1 MPRLHPIIMSGEEVW
16 RVHELIDE
24 SQPFIQDV
32 KLARQIVETLNV
44 LEGLE
49 DDHSVRIPKATRE
62 FADNTLSEWFE
73 LIAQIERKR
82 GNMPYLIDRNLYS
95 VDDGNFNDITWNH
108 SLKLEDILKWLEDD
122 DFADRFH
129 DEYPMS
135 RGSRFLTQEPISG
148 YVNRLFPIKFA
159 LRIFASLTLSECYDS
174 EKLGHYESAEL
185 IELSSLREKCYSI
198 AKYAKESLKGLDLKI
213 EAGST
218 TDVRVGFPEGSEK
231 AKERFVAQF
240 IGSQRKNAVSGALFD
255 LGFANLAGFAL
266 GPIKH
271 TTSGV
276 MFTKLG
282 WDFMMLP
289 NPLIDSSDSREGWD
303 AYFENGIRFS
313 EKEIEYLLMHFE
325 KNIPSEWKLIS
336 DVSSMINDGNNRPK
350 LLEEK
355 LSIEYDWDKTK
366 MSQMR
371 NGVLS
376 RMEELCLISR
386 EKSGREVTYCLTEF
400 CKKRVLKNA

>member
-1 MPRLHPIIMSGEEVW
+1 M
-16 RVHELIDE
+16 
-24 SQPFIQDV
+24 
-32 KLARQIVETLNV
+32 
-44 LEGLE
+44 
-49 DDHSVRIPKATRE
+49 
-62 FADNTLSEWFE
+62 
-73 LIAQIERKR
+73 
-82 GNMPYLIDRNLYS
+82 
-95 VDDGNFNDITWNH
+95 
-108 SLKLEDILKWLEDD
+108 
-122 DFADRFH
+122 
-129 DEYPMS
+129 
-135 RGSRFLTQEPISG
+135 
-148 YVNRLFPIKFA
+148 
-159 LRIFASLTLSECYDS
+159 
-174 EKLGHYESAEL
+174 
-185 IELSSLREKCYSI
+185 
-198 AKYAKESLKGLDLKI
+198 
-213 EAGST
+213 
-218 TDVRVGFPEGSEK
+218 
-231 AKERFVAQF
+231 
-240 IGSQRKNAVSGALFD
+240 FD

-271 TTSGV
+271 TTSEV

-289 NPLIDSSDSREGWD
+289 NPLIDSIDSREGWD

-336 DVSSMINDGNNRPK
+336 DVSSMINDGSNRPK
-350 LLEEK
+350 SLEEK
-355 LSIEYDWDKTK
+355 LSVEYDWDKTK

>member
-1 MPRLHPIIMSGEEVW
+1 MQRLHPIIMSGEEVW

-49 DDHSVRIPKATRE
+49 DEHSVRIPKATRE

-108 SLKLEDILKWLEDD
+108 SLKREDILKWLEDD
-122 DFADRFH
+122 DFAERFH
-129 DEYPMS
+129 DEYPMP

-174 EKLGHYESAEL
+174 EKLEHYESAEL

-198 AKYAKESLKGLDLKI
+198 AKYAKESLKGLDFKI

-271 TTSGV
+271 TTSEV

-289 NPLIDSSDSREGWD
+289 NPLIDSIDSREGWD

-313 EKEIEYLLMHFE
+313 EKEIEYLLIHFE

-386 EKSGREVTYCLTEF
+386 EKSGREVTYCLTDF